1 MINSSDKKVKPLKMK
16 EAPQYNFKVTKTA
29 APLRH
34 SVTESIRN
42 SIAVGLFKAGDR
54 LTERDLCEMTGVSR
68 TAVREAL
75 RQLESEGLIHVL
87 PHRGPIVAGV
97 TPEQAEGIYQVRME
111 LEGLASELFTRHAT
125 TEDQKN
131 LRTAFKKLKESSTST
146 DPIERLNAK
155 NDFYECLI
163 SGAHNEALGQTL
175 SMLNSRIMVLRATS
189 LQAPGR
195 TSESM
200 KELGELV
207 DLLISGD
214 GVAARKAAIRHV
226 SNAAKVAIDILRA
239 QFAAAAAAE

>member
-1 MINSSDKKVKPLKMK
+1 MLNNSEAKKAALQVRD
-16 EAPQYNFKVTKTA
+16 APQYNFKVTKTA

-111 LEGLASELFTRHAT
+111 LEGLACELFAAQAT
-125 TEDQKN
+125 ADDQKA
-131 LRTAFKKLKESSTST
+131 LRKAYKKLKDLSTST

-155 NDFYECLI
+155 NDFYSCLI
-163 SGAHNEALGQTL
+163 AGSHNEALGQTL

-195 TSESM
+195 SAQSM
-200 KELGELV
+200 DELGQLV
-207 DLLISGD
+207 DLLIEGN
-214 GVAARKAAIRHV
+214 GPAARQAAILHV
-226 SNAAKVAIDILRA
+226 TNAAKVAIDILRH
-239 QFAAAAAAE
+239 QFTDTA